1 MTAYIIRRILYLI
14 PVCLGILLATF
25 MIKALI
31 PTDVVTQMYMGK
43 MSDEQAKV
51 AIENIRHQFHLDEP
65 MIVQFGYYIKDL
77 LHGDLGIS
85 IRTRQ
90 PVINELKYR
99 YVNTLK
105 LTFFSLIIGIV
116 IGISTGII
124 SAYYKDTW
132 IDFLAMIT
140 GLFGLSMPAFFFG
153 LILIIIFSVQLKW
166 VPVIA
171 IGQGNW
177 KQLILPS
184 LNLGLILA
192 ASLSRIT
199 RSSMLEVLNQ
209 DYIRTARAKGLPER
223 LVIFKHALRNAL
235 LSVVTIIGL
244 QIGGLLGGAFIIENV
259 FAWHGI
265 GELGVNAIQWKD
277 FTITQGIILMS
288 AGTYVIVNLIVDILY
303 KFINPRISL
312 KG

>member
-1 MTAYIIRRILYLI
+1 MITYIIRRILYLI
-14 PVCLGILLATF
+14 PVCFGILLATF
-25 MIKALI
+25 MIKSMI

-43 MSDEQAKV
+43 MSDAQAQV
-51 AIENIRHQFHLDEP
+51 AVDNIRHHFHLDQP
-65 MIVQFGYYIKDL
+65 MIVQFGYYVKDL

-85 IRTRQ
+85 VRTRQ
-90 PVINELKYR
+90 PVITELKYR
-99 YVNTLK
+99 YVNTIK
-105 LTFFSLIIGIV
+105 LTVASLIIGIV
-116 IGISTGII
+116 VGMGTGII
-124 SAYYKDTW
+124 SAYFKDTW
-132 IDFLAMIT
+132 LDFLAMIA

-153 LILIIIFSVQLKW
+153 LLLIIVFTVQLKW
-166 VPVIA
+166 LPVIV
-171 IGQGNW
+171 IGQGSW

-277 FTITQGIILMS
+277 FTITQGIILVS

-303 KFINPRISL
+303 KFINPRIRL
-312 KG
+312 TG

>member
-1 MTAYIIRRILYLI
+1 MTTYIIRRILYLI
-14 PVCLGILLATF
+14 PVCFGILLATF
-25 MIKALI
+25 MMKTLI
-31 PTDVVTQMYMGK
+31 PTDVVTQMYMGI
-43 MSDEQAKV
+43 MSEEKAKV
-51 AIENIRHQFHLDEP
+51 AVENIRRQFHLDEP
-65 MIVQFGYYIKDL
+65 MIVQFGYYVSGL
-77 LHGDLGIS
+77 LRGDLGIS
-85 IRTRQ
+85 VRTRQ

-99 YVNTLK
+99 YVNTIK
-105 LTFFSLIIGIV
+105 LTFASLV
-116 IGISTGII
+116 IGVIVGLSTGII

-132 IDFLAMIT
+132 IDFLAMVA
-140 GLFGLSMPAFFFG
+140 GLFGLCMPAFFFG
-153 LILIIIFSVQLKW
+153 LVMIMIFCVQLKW
-166 VPVIA
+166 LPIIA
-171 IGQGNW
+171 VGPGSW

-184 LNLGLILA
+184 LTLGLILS

-209 DYIRTARAKGLPER
+209 DYIRAARAKGLPER

-235 LSVVTIIGL
+235 LPIITIIGL

-277 FTITQGIILMS
+277 FTILQGIILIS

-303 KFINPRISL
+303 TLINPRIRL
-312 KG
+312 TE

>member
-277 FTITQGIILMS
+277 FTITQGII
-288 AGTYVIVNLIVDILY
+288 
-303 KFINPRISL
+303 
-312 KG
+312 

>member
-1 MTAYIIRRILYLI
+1 MAVYIIRRILYLF
-14 PVCLGILLATF
+14 PVCIGILVATF

-43 MSDEQAKV
+43 VSDEQAKV
-51 AIENIRHQFHLDEP
+51 AVENIRHQFHLDEP
-65 MIVQFGYYIKDL
+65 MIVQFGYYISDL

-99 YVNTLK
+99 YVNTIK
-105 LTFFSLIIGIV
+105 LTFCSLIIGIV
-116 IGISTGII
+116 IGLSTGII

-132 IDFLAMIT
+132 IDFLAMVI

-153 LILIIIFSVQLKW
+153 LILIIIFSVQLNW

-209 DYIRTARAKGLPER
+209 DYIRTARAKGLSER

-235 LSVVTIIGL
+235 LPVVTIIGL

-265 GELGVNAIQWKD
+265 GELGVHAIQWKD

-288 AGTYVIVNLIVDILY
+288 AGTYVVINLIVDILY
-303 KFINPRISL
+303 KFINPRITL
-312 KG
+312 GD